1 MPTGRIPYAGRAI
14 DSRYYDRDLLELMQL
29 QSQQDQQYRRE
40 QRLRSEAQWNALSSL
55 PARLYETYRGVKDQ
69 QRADQRAKAQA
80 QAAQDRL
87 KYDLY
92 QDQPLS
98 DLLQLEGIT
107 PTSVEST
114 TITGD
119 ESYTPA
125 FHTIAAARARS
136 EADQQPASSLL
147 EMMQRDEERLLPVSV
162 AAPRPAPGTTDPTMM
177 LRSGF
182 VDASG
187 KELPGIRVPIRTL
200 GAKQAIEREA
210 AEAADARAI
219 ELEKA
224 TAGIETPLAAQ
235 ERQLRVLET
244 EAAKRSL
251 AVPPAP
257 IVRGGLLWESELDE
271 NGDLVPAMNPET
283 GEQFKADEITPY
295 QEAMI
300 GLRKEEIDATQAR
313 FNQSGQVSYS
323 GISGLISPSIVRSFE
338 SLSEGKTPEMTAA
351 QVALML
357 SPFRVPPGMVI
368 ANAYAQFVTNE
379 VEKKGRAWDET
390 EEGVKRLEAHSA
402 RGGTLNNYTYP
413 PDKVAAWKQEV
424 EASSPMSLFTT
435 GVAPPKSSIS
445 EPPQPLTP
453 EEQELIELTDQTE
466 AFLGMDS
473 LEAIAAIRDDSDY
486 RNRLFNNPELGPEK
500 LSDLAKTLEDD
511 LKANPAYWTPRR
523 RRGAGGGWT
532 NAGREALAALTS
544 WRPIQKAV
552 SGAGRRLKYELV
564 MPVPETR

>member
-1 MPTGRIPYAGRAI
+1 MPTGRIPYAARPINTTA
-14 DSRYYDRDLLELMQL
+14 YDRTLLQMMQR
-29 QSQQDQQYRRE
+29 QSEQDQQYRRE
-40 QRLRSEAQWNALSSL
+40 ERQRQQEQWGHLASL
-55 PARLYETYRGVKDQ
+55 PARLYETYRGIKDQ
-69 QRADQRAKAQA
+69 QLADQRAKAQA

-200 GAKQAIEREA
+200 GAKQAMEREA

-219 ELEKA
+219 ELKKA
-224 TAGIETPLAAQ
+224 TAGIETPLEAKERLLRGLEIEEAQ
-235 ERQLRVLET
+235 
-244 EAAKRSL
+244 RSL
-251 AVPPAP
+251 GDP
-257 IVRGGLLWESELDE
+257 IAIGGLLWKRDE
-271 NGDLVPAMNPET
+271 DGDLVPAMNPET

-313 FNQSGQVSYS
+313 LNQPGQVSYS

-357 SPFRVPPGMVI
+357 AQFRVPPGMVI
-368 ANAYAQFVTNE
+368 ADAYAQFVTNE

-390 EEGVKRLEAHSA
+390 EEGGARLEAHSA
-402 RGGTLNNYTYP
+402 RGRTLNRYTYP

-424 EASSPMSLFTT
+424 EASTPMSLFTT
-435 GVAPPKSSIS
+435 GVALPKPNITEPEIPP
-445 EPPQPLTP
+445 TP

-473 LEAIAAIRDDSDY
+473 REAIAAIRDDSDY

-552 SGAGRRLKYELV
+552 SGAGKRLKYELV